1 MAEDEAQTI
10 HEIEVDVANLYR
22 EEVFTDLRVA
32 SIRKLVPIQVDGTPD
47 ASRPPLFTG
56 QTTLMS
62 AAGPLPVQCPIEAST
77 LEEAAQRFPEAIR
90 QAVERLVEEA
100 REIQRREASR
110 IVVPGAMPIPGL
122 KGGSHGGMGGP
133 GGGLIS

>member
-1 MAEDEAQTI
+1 VAEDEPQTI

-22 EEVFTDLRVA
+22 EEIFTDLRVA
-32 SIRKLVPIQVDGTPD
+32 SIRKLVPIQPDGSPD
-47 ASRPPLFTG
+47 ASRPALFTG

-77 LEEAAQRFPEAIR
+77 LEEAARMFPDAIR

-100 REIQRREASR
+100 RELQRREASR
-110 IVVPGAMPIPGL
+110 IVVPGAMPIPDL
-122 KGGSHGGMGGP
+122 KGGPHGGMGGP
-133 GGGLIS
+133 GGGLIR

>member
-1 MAEDEAQTI
+1 VAEDEPQTI
-10 HEIEVDVANLYR
+10 HEIEVDVASLYR
-22 EEVFTDLRVA
+22 EEIFTDLRVA
-32 SIRKLVPIQVDGTPD
+32 SIRKLVPIKPDGSPD
-47 ASRPPLFTG
+47 PSRPPLFTG

-62 AAGPLPVQCPIEAST
+62 AAGPLPVQCPIEADT

-110 IVVPGAMPIPGL
+110 IVVPGEIPFPGGL
-122 KGGSHGGMGGP
+122 KGP
-133 GGGLIS
+133 GGGGIIG

>member
-1 MAEDEAQTI
+1 VAEDEPQTI

-32 SIRKLVPIQVDGTPD
+32 SIRKLVPIKADGSPD

-77 LEEAAQRFPEAIR
+77 LEEAAQKFPDAIR

-122 KGGSHGGMGGP
+122 KGGPHGGMGGA